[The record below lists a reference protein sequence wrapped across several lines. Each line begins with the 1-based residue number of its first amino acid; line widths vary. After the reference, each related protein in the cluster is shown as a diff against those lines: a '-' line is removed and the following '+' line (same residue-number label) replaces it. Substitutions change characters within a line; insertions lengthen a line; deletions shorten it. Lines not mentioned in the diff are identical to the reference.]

1 MFGFMFLITLRTVWF
16 SPSFE
21 ECTVNYIWYDNFVL
35 LMIKSHKMGN
45 IFDKTWPQL
54 AFLII
59 IMVVSF
65 KNAHGKP
72 LSFQAKNQKA
82 SSIMHLAWPGPLVKP
97 ILVSR

>member
-1 MFGFMFLITLRTVWF
+1 
-16 SPSFE
+16 
-21 ECTVNYIWYDNFVL
+21 
-35 LMIKSHKMGN
+35 MG
-45 IFDKTWPQL
+45 KVSAKLVPKL

-72 LSFQAKNQKA
+72 LFFQAKNQKA

-97 ILVSR
+97 ILVMDYE